1 MISYKNRLIKNIA
14 LSFLITIFL
23 NIIIYNFRIIC
34 DYISGNEVDLSK
46 HYLARFIVY
55 TIIAYFF
62 SKHYYSKFLFSIL
75 FVPVFLLDSTTLIA
89 GRDLI
94 PLRFPFDTIYPLLG
108 ILCGMAL
115 HRSRLKFLII
125 FGISLIFM
133 LVSEVYVRSLLNWYA
148 REWSQDN
155 NIENID
161 ILSEK
166 FKTIDNQFI
175 VLSDTLNSKVKLVE
189 LYFVGCPP
197 CEQKYEVLK
206 ELLIRNS
213 DLKIAVICDGSITSY
228 TRFLKH
234 AKKNSFVNVIF
245 LYDEKGFLKKQS
257 WISGYP
263 TELLY
268 GNKQLINIDRG
279 FGASVKNRWLEKE
292 QILINKILN
301 EK

>member
-1 MISYKNRLIKNIA
+1 MDNKNKLIKLTVIS
-14 LSFLITIFL
+14 LLITVFL
-23 NIIIYNFRIIC
+23 NILIYNFRII
-34 DYISGNEVDLSK
+34 YYHISGIEVDLSK

-55 TIIAYFF
+55 AIIAYFS
-62 SKHYYSKFLFSIL
+62 SKHYYSKYLFYIL

-133 LVSEVYVRSLLNWYA
+133 LVSEVYVRSLLNWYT

-155 NIENID
+155 KIKNID

-206 ELLIRNS
+206 ELLSDNL

-228 TRFLKH
+228 KRFLKH
-234 AKKNSFVNVIF
+234 AKKNSFGNVIF
-245 LYDEKGFLKKQS
+245 LYDDKGFLEKQS

-268 GNKQLINIDRG
+268 GNKQLINLDSG
-279 FGASVKNRWLEKE
+279 FGFSIKDRWLKKE
-292 QILINKILN
+292 QKLINKILN
-301 EK
+301 

>member
-1 MISYKNRLIKNIA
+1 MDNKKKLIKLIVI
-14 LSFLITIFL
+14 SVLITIFL
-23 NIIIYNFRIIC
+23 NILIYNFRII
-34 DYISGNEVDLSK
+34 YYHISGIEVDLSK
-46 HYLARFIVY
+46 HYLARFIAY
-55 TIIAYFF
+55 AIIAYFF
-62 SKHYYSKFLFSIL
+62 AKQYAGKNLFFIL

-94 PLRFPFDTIYPLLG
+94 PLRFPFDILYPLLG

-115 HRSRLKFLII
+115 HRSRLKFLIV

-133 LVSEVYVRSLLNWYA
+133 LVSEVYVRSLLNWYT

-206 ELLIRNS
+206 ELLLSNS

-234 AKKNSFVNVIF
+234 AKKNSFGNVIF
-245 LYDEKGFLKKQS
+245 LYDDKGFLEKQS

-268 GNKQLINIDRG
+268 GNKQLINLDSG
-279 FGASVKNRWLEKE
+279 FGFSIKDRWLKKE

-301 EK
+301 